1 MPKKKT
7 KQRKAKKK
15 AIGDKQKARQVQREK
30 TRKDYDGMGR
40 LFDGAE
46 ARSKG

>member
-15 AIGDKQKARQVQREK
+15 AIGDKQKTRQAQRER
-30 TRKDYDGMGR
+30 TRMNFDGMGQ
-40 LFDGAE
+40 LFNGAE
-46 ARSKG
+46 VRSKG